1 MRFVS
6 WIICSFMVSVILVL
20 AGCGGDEYQNVEE
33 GPEVVDAPHD
43 DHEHE
48 HESGPHDG
56 HLVELGDEEYHAEVV
71 FDAVSKTVTVYLL
84 GSDAKTVQPI
94 SIEGSDLKL
103 NMVIDGNPTQL
114 EMSAKPDEGD
124 PEGES
129 SRFELAGNEEIAEHV
144 KDEED
149 LEGRLSVTIDGKPY
163 SGEIEHHHDHDD
175 DHDDHDDDHK

>member
-6 WIICSFMVSVILVL
+6 WTICSFVVSVTLVL
-20 AGCGGDEYQNVEE
+20 AGCGSDEYREIEE
-33 GPEVVDAPHD
+33 GHEVVDTPHD
-43 DHEHE
+43 EHD

-56 HLVELGDEEYHAEVV
+56 HLVELGEEEYHAEVV
-71 FDAVSKTVTVYLL
+71 FDAVSKTITVYLL
-84 GSDAKTVQPI
+84 GSDAKTAQPI
-94 SIEGSDLKL
+94 PIDGSDLKL

-163 SGEIEHHHDHDD
+163 SGEIEHHHDHAETDE
-175 DHDDHDDDHK
+175 DHDEGNNHK